1 MSQASPTSEAAMKEL
16 LPVIYAMAVFLV
28 LPLGALGIVV
38 LTVKVF
44 RR

>member
-1 MSQASPTSEAAMKEL
+1 MKEL